1 MLDETKTT
9 EQPERTTT
17 APGLATDEIP
27 MEIITPDEIREEV
40 RLARIR
46 PRVLA
51 QVADYLKDPERG
63 ALQLNAFRD
72 LVRTL
77 RLTSIHLTYPSDW
90 VLHVV
95 DNDGR
100 LITTGYLQDIGAER
114 AAQVWGISRLGN
126 AQKVR
131 EVLEDQ
137 TYIYYFEADWICERT
152 GVILEAVR
160 GARWSGEEFFRRRA
174 AKSGNI
180 LNPLWVEQAAYRNLH
195 GRAVRSLGGLAGI
208 PEEELRAAGL
218 DTTKCPIV
226 RWGAA
231 GAEHREGERP
241 VRGRTARDELFGL
254 LKARA
259 EARKSN
265 VPKLLRELC
274 KEKGL
279 AEKDSVAQLTDSQ
292 VADLLI
298 VLRDEGQ
305 GPKPAAENGT
315 LFGGTKA

>member
-1 MLDETKTT
+1 MVEERKTT
-9 EQPERTTT
+9 EEPERTTI
-17 APGLATDEIP
+17 DEIP
-27 MEIITPDEIREEV
+27 MEIITPDEIRNEV

-51 QVADYLKDPERG
+51 QVSDYLKDPEKG

-114 AAQVWGISRLGN
+114 AAQMWGISRLGN

-131 EVLEDQ
+131 ELLEDQ

-174 AKSGNI
+174 LKQGGT

-195 GRAVRSLGGLAGI
+195 GRAVRSLAGLAGI

-218 DTTKCPIV
+218 DTTKCHIV

-231 GAEHREGERP
+231 GAEGREGERP
-241 VRGRTARDELFGL
+241 VRGRTAPDELFAL

-259 EARKSN
+259 AAKNSN
-265 VPKLLRELC
+265 VPKVLRELC

-279 AEKDSVAQLTDSQ
+279 AEKDSVAQLTPSQ

-298 VLRDEGQ
+298 VLRDEGKA
-305 GPKPAAENGT
+305 PKPAAEEGT
-315 LFGGTKA
+315 LFGGGKP

>member
-1 MLDETKTT
+1 
-9 EQPERTTT
+9 
-17 APGLATDEIP
+17 

-51 QVADYLKDPERG
+51 QVADYLNDPEKG
-63 ALQLNAFRD
+63 ALQLNAFEN

-100 LITTGYLQDIGAER
+100 LISTGYLQDIGAER

-152 GVILEAVR
+152 GVMLDAVR

-174 AKSGNI
+174 LKQGGI

-195 GRAVRSLGGLAGI
+195 GRAVRSLAGLAGI
-208 PEEELRAAGL
+208 PEEELKKAGL
-218 DTTKCPIV
+218 DTTKCHIV
-226 RWGAA
+226 RWKAA
-231 GAEHREGERP
+231 GAERREGEP
-241 VRGRTARDELFGL
+241 PTRGKTARDELFGL
-254 LKARA
+254 LKGRA
-259 EARKSN
+259 EAKHINIPR
-265 VPKLLRELC
+265 LLRELC

-279 AEKDSVAQLTDSQ
+279 AEKDSVAELTDSQ
-292 VADLLI
+292 VADLLT

-305 GPKPAAENGT
+305 GPKPATENGD
-315 LFGGTKA
+315 LFGGAKP